1 MTDDFDKLLAECP
14 PTEADRAWARA
25 VLASPAALLQD
36 QSRDLSRWLSDRPGA
51 RRQARVTA
59 AAMAAAGFTARDR
72 RLTCDE
78 CGARYTP
85 QMAPLHKCPAA

>member
-25 VLASPAALLQD
+25 VLASPAAMLQD

-51 RRQARVTA
+51 RLHAREA
-59 AAMAAAGFTARDR
+59 AESTRSADASNS
-72 RLTCDE
+72 
-78 CGARYTP
+78 GALIDTTR
-85 QMAPLHKCPAA
+85 PAA